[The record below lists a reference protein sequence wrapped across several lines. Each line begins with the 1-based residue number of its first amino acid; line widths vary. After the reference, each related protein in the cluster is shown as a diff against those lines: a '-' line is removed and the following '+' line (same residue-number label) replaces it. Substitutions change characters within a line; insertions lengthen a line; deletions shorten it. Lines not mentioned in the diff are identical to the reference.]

1 MVRAFALAAFV
12 ALALPALAAALV
24 AGATATPDRGGA
36 PLTVTFDA
44 SGSSPADSYAWD
56 FDDGTTGSGVSV
68 THAYAAPGAYDAQL
82 TVTAG
87 ADTASTTLSVV
98 AQAVTLALTSGTVLY
113 GDSVT
118 ATGSVAPVEAGLG
131 VTLEQSSGGVWN
143 AVASTATDAAGN
155 FSALFIPT
163 GGGPVRARLDD
174 GDATSVERAL
184 SVLPAVSLTFGHA
197 KAFLGAAM
205 HADVLPS
212 TYAAEVRISVLAAGR
227 LLARRSVAVV
237 GGAITTRVPTPWA
250 GAVTVRLDFPASG
263 DLSARTISRRIA
275 VSARTLRRGARGP
288 DVSALQRRLAQLR
301 VHVPGA
307 GSVFGAETYDS
318 VIAFQKAR
326 GLPRTG
332 VVDVRMWRALGT
344 VRLFRPRYSG
354 PTPHI
359 EIDKSRQT
367 LMIVRRGVVTG
378 IIPVSTGA
386 TGNTPVGAFRIL
398 WKAPATGTWL
408 GSAIL
413 YRTMTFHGN
422 FAIHG
427 YYSVPPWPASH
438 GCVRVPIWEA
448 NWLYVQSPV
457 GERVYV
463 MP

>member
-1 MVRAFALAAFV
+1 MVRAFLLAGFV
-12 ALALPALAAALV
+12 ALVMPALAAALV

-44 SGSSPADSYAWD
+44 SGSSPADSYEWD

-68 THAYAAPGAYDAQL
+68 THQYASPGAYDAQL

-87 ADTASTTLSVV
+87 ADTASTTVSVL
-98 AQAVTLALTSGTVLY
+98 AQAVTLTLSSGTVVY
-113 GDSVT
+113 GGSVT
-118 ATGSVAPVEAGLG
+118 ATGSVNPVEAGLE
-131 VTLEQSSGGVWN
+131 VTLEQRSGGAWN
-143 AVASTATDAAGN
+143 PVASAFTDAAGA
-155 FSALFIPT
+155 FSTSFTPT
-163 GGGPVRARLDD
+163 GGGPLRARLDD
-174 GDATSVERAL
+174 GDAMSVERAL
-184 SVLPAVSLTFGHA
+184 SVLPAVTLAFGHA
-197 KAFLGAAM
+197 KAFLGAPM
-205 HADVLPS
+205 HADVVPA
-212 TYAAEVRISVLAAGR
+212 TYAAHVRVSVLAAGR

-237 GGAITTRVPTPWA
+237 GGVIATRVPTPWA

-263 DLSARTISRRIA
+263 GLSARTISRRIA

-288 DVSALQRRLAQLR
+288 DVSALHRRLAQLR
-301 VHVPGA
+301 VHVA
-307 GSVFGAETYDS
+307 GIGTVFGAETYDS

-332 VVDVRMWRALGT
+332 VVDARMWRALGA
-344 VRLFRPRYSG
+344 VRFFRPHYAA

-386 TGNTPVGAFRIL
+386 TGNTPVGAFHIL
-398 WKAPATGTWL
+398 WKAPATSTWL

-438 GCVRVPIWEA
+438 GCVRVPMWEA

-463 MP
+463 TP